1 MTQEIV
7 FVWHYRHKSIILA
20 KLHKVMYKESY
31 FILVICTHF
40 PLNFQYLQFVF
51 CMQVKLYLKLTFVD
65 KFLFDWTT
73 FPIWCFKMQWNWEH
87 NIDSKNW
94 LRKNWLHRWQV
105 QLIKACTCMHV
116 QNCKMTKRQNSK
128 YYIRDQEDLTF
139 SLTRQHTS
147 AHIQCPG

>member
-7 FVWHYRHKSIILA
+7 FVWHYRHKSITLA
-20 KLHKVMYKESY
+20 KLHKVMNKESY

-40 PLNFQYLQFVF
+40 PLNFQYLQLVF
-51 CMQVKLYLKLTFVD
+51 YMQVKLNLKLTFVV

-73 FPIWCFKMQWNWEH
+73 FHIWCFKMQWNCEH
-87 NIDSKNW
+87 NMDSKNW

-116 QNCKMTKRQNSK
+116 QNCKMTKRQIKSSK
-128 YYIRDQEDLTF
+128 YYIRDQEDLTL
-139 SLTRQHTS
+139 SLT
-147 AHIQCPG
+147 C